1 MERLGGEDVG
11 QRATVRQV
19 VLASL
24 IGTTIEWYDFFIYGT
39 AAALV
44 FNQLFFPNVDP
55 VVGTLAAFA
64 TFGVGFLARPLG
76 GIIFGHYGDKIGR
89 KSMLVITL
97 FIMGAATTLI
107 GLLPTFET
115 IGIWAPIL
123 LVTLRFL
130 QGLAVGGEWAGA
142 VLMAVEY
149 SPEEHRGFYG
159 SWPQMGSPIGLFL
172 STVLFTA
179 VAALPDEQFL
189 AWGWRIP
196 FLVSVVLVG
205 VGLFIRL
212 RIFETPAF
220 SRVKESGTEARMPI
234 VDVLKNDFG
243 KVLLGAGI
251 VFVTIGGFYV
261 VVTFSLSYGTETLG
275 ISRGVMLGGVL
286 VAAIAE
292 LITIPIFAAL
302 SDRIGRRPVCV
313 WSASAAALLA
323 FPFFWILGTKVPV
336 LIWLAF
342 AMYAAVLGG
351 VYGPGAAFVVEQ
363 FGTRVR
369 YSGASL
375 AYQLS
380 GVLSGAFA
388 PLIAT
393 ALLAV
398 GGGAAWPVALYLA
411 GLSLVSLVS
420 AYFARETYRADIYE
434 DVLPRERAVAAAEG

>member
-179 VAALPDEQFL
+179 VAALPDEQLL

-205 VGLFIRL
+205 VGLYIRL

>member
-1 MERLGGEDVG
+1 MESVGGEGVG
-11 QRATVRQV
+11 QNATVRQV

-55 VVGTLAAFA
+55 VIGTLAAFA
-64 TFGVGFLARPLG
+64 TFGVGFVARPLG
-76 GIIFGHYGDKIGR
+76 GIVFGHYGDKVGR

-97 FIMGAATTLI
+97 LIMGVATTLI
-107 GLLPTFET
+107 GLLPSFAT

-123 LVTLRFL
+123 LVVLRFL
-130 QGLAVGGEWAGA
+130 QGLAVGGEWGGA

-149 SPEEHRGFYG
+149 SPEDRRGFYG
-159 SWPQMGSPIGLFL
+159 SWPQMGSPIALFL
-172 STVLFTA
+172 STVIFSVFAT
-179 VAALPDEQFL
+179 LPDEQFL
-189 AWGWRIP
+189 AWGWRVP
-196 FLVSVVLVG
+196 FLVSIVLVG

-220 SRVKESGTEARMPI
+220 SQVKESGTAARLPM
-234 VDVLKNDFG
+234 VEVLKNDLR
-243 KVLLGAGI
+243 KVLIGAGI

-275 ISRGVMLGGVL
+275 IPRGVMLVGVII
-286 VAAIAE
+286 AAISE
-292 LITIPIFAAL
+292 LITIPIFASL
-302 SDRIGRRPVCV
+302 SDRVGRRPVCI
-313 WSASAAALLA
+313 WSAAGAALLA
-323 FPFFWILGTKVPV
+323 FPFFWVLGTKVTV

-342 AMYAAVLGG
+342 LVYAAVLGG
-351 VYGPGAAFVVEQ
+351 VYGPAAAFIAEQ
-363 FGTRVR
+363 FETRRR

-388 PLIAT
+388 PLIAS
-393 ALLAV
+393 ALLVVA
-398 GGGAAWPVALYLA
+398 GGSIWLVALYLA

-420 AYFARETYRADIYE
+420 AYLAKETYRSDIYE
-434 DVLPRERAVAAAEG
+434 GVRPQPRPAVAET

>member
-1 MERLGGEDVG
+1 MESVGGESAG
-11 QRATVRQV
+11 QNATVRQV

-55 VVGTLAAFA
+55 VIGTLAAFA
-64 TFGVGFLARPLG
+64 TFGVGFVARPLG
-76 GIIFGHYGDKIGR
+76 GIVFGHYGDKIGR

-97 FIMGAATTLI
+97 LIMGVATMLI
-107 GLLPTFET
+107 GLLPSFAT

-123 LVTLRFL
+123 LVVLRFL
-130 QGLAVGGEWAGA
+130 QGLAVGGEWGGA

-149 SPEEHRGFYG
+149 SPEDRRGFYG
-159 SWPQMGSPIGLFL
+159 SWPQMGSPIALFL
-172 STVLFTA
+172 STVIFSIFAT
-179 VAALPDEQFL
+179 LPDEQFL
-189 AWGWRIP
+189 SWGWRVP
-196 FLVSVVLVG
+196 FLISILLVG
-205 VGLFIRL
+205 VGLYIRL
-212 RIFETPAF
+212 KIFETPAF
-220 SRVKESGTEARMPI
+220 SQVKESGTARLPM
-234 VDVLKNDFG
+234 VEVLKNDLR
-243 KVLLGAGI
+243 KVLIGAGI

-275 ISRGVMLGGVL
+275 ISRGVMLVGVII
-286 VAAIAE
+286 AAISE

-302 SDRIGRRPVCV
+302 SDRVGRRPVCT
-313 WSASAAALLA
+313 WSAAGAALLA
-323 FPFFWILGTKVPV
+323 FPFFWVLGTKVTV

-342 AMYAAVLGG
+342 LVYAAVLGG
-351 VYGPGAAFVVEQ
+351 VYGPAAAFIAEQ
-363 FGTRVR
+363 FETRRR

-388 PLIAT
+388 PLIAS
-393 ALLAV
+393 ALLAAA
-398 GGGAAWPVALYLA
+398 GGSIWPVALYLA

-420 AYFARETYRADIYE
+420 AYLATETYRADIYE
-434 DVLPRERAVAAAEG
+434 GVRPQGRPAVAET